1 MVNVKNRSLPFI
13 FFFLQ
18 NFIGSS
24 NLIDG
29 RSQNKFLKYVTR
41 IHAFY
46 SLIPFPNKNREF
58 CWWPQWEES
67 RALKLHSKIFFS
79 PFCFNVY
86 IDVGWSRMKV
96 SVFTFKDLC
105 FMSLDMLML
114 PLGLFWMSALHRWPT
129 AIYRHNNWTGEIRD
143 KSVFS
148 TWDAAGST
156 TLAGGI
162 TFVWQSPFLKHRK
175 RTFFIE
181 TQELLFALTLLASH
195 TRACSESHFVM
206 PLNEQFSLL

>member
-1 MVNVKNRSLPFI
+1 MSRTEVFLSF
-13 FFFLQ
+13 FFFL
-18 NFIGSS
+18 IGAS

-29 RSQNKFLKYVTR
+29 RSQNEFLKYLTR

-46 SLIPFPNKNREF
+46 SLILFPTKNQEEF
-58 CWWPQWEES
+58 CCWPLQEES
-67 RALKLHSKIFFS
+67 RAFKLHSKIFFI

-129 AIYRHNNWTGEIRD
+129 AIYRHNNWTREIRD

-162 TFVWQSPFLKHRK
+162 TFVWQSLFLKHRK
-175 RTFFIE
+175 RTFFME
-181 TQELLFALTLLASH
+181 THVLLFALTLLASH
-195 TRACSESHFVM
+195 TRACSETHFVM

>member
-1 MVNVKNRSLPFI
+1 MWLQSCL
-13 FFFLQ
+13 FFFFPPQ
-18 NFIGSS
+18 NVIGAS
-24 NLIDG
+24 NLIDC
-29 RSQNKFLKYVTR
+29 QNKFLRYVTR
-41 IHAFY
+41 IHAVY
-46 SLIPFPNKNREF
+46 SLSLFPTENQDF
-58 CWWPQWEES
+58 CCWPQQDES
-67 RALKLHSKIFFS
+67 RALKLHSKIFFR
-79 PFCFNVY
+79 PLCFNVY

-162 TFVWQSPFLKHRK
+162 TLVWQSPFLKHRK
-175 RTFFIE
+175 WNFFVETHTTFLH
-181 TQELLFALTLLASH
+181 LLCLLRIPEHSLRVTLS
-195 TRACSESHFVM
+195 C
-206 PLNEQFSLL
+206 P

>member
-1 MVNVKNRSLPFI
+1 M
-13 FFFLQ
+13 
-18 NFIGSS
+18 
-24 NLIDG
+24 IDG
-29 RSQNKFLKYVTR
+29 ESQNKFLKYATR
-41 IHAFY
+41 IPAFY
-46 SLIPFPNKNREF
+46 TLVLFPSKNQEEF
-58 CWWPQWEES
+58 CCWPLQGES
-67 RALKLHSKIFFS
+67 RAFKLHSKIFFI

-86 IDVGWSRMKV
+86 IDVVWSGMKV

-129 AIYRHNNWTGEIRD
+129 AIYRHNNWTREIRD

-162 TFVWQSPFLKHRK
+162 TFVWQSPFLKHSK
-175 RTFFIE
+175 EDFFHGDPCAAFC
-181 TQELLFALTLLASH
+181 TYPACSTYQSMLWELLCHALKWAISSTIIYTAKELLKQTSVKPEVDLRNA
-195 TRACSESHFVM
+195 
-206 PLNEQFSLL
+206 